1 MGEGPVLEKAPD
13 ISRKEEAKEVMKES
27 EFLTSFLRLR
37 KEEKQEAKREA
48 EHSLLFLGAQRE
60 KKDKSK
66 IYKAVN
72 LNKESVG
79 GATEL
84 YFLLDFREE
93 RKGKLA
99 FLGVG

>member
-1 MGEGPVLEKAPD
+1 
-13 ISRKEEAKEVMKES
+13 MKES
-27 EFLTSFLRLR
+27 EFLTSFLRVR
-37 KEEKQEAKREA
+37 KEEKEEAKREA

-60 KKDKSK
+60 KKDERK

-72 LNKESVG
+72 LNKESVC